1 MVQGKTRR
9 GAFKRTM
16 KKYWPLYLL
25 LLPGLVYLVIYRYG
39 PIFGLSLAF
48 QDYRVTRT
56 IFNSPWVGLK
66 NFESLVK
73 LPTFGMIF
81 SNTIVI
87 SLMKIAFAFP
97 APILLALMLND
108 LRSDRFKRVLQ
119 TAYYLPHFISWI
131 VLGNILYV
139 LIAPSSGALSRLY
152 MRFTG
157 ASQLDILM
165 NKQVFRWLLVITDI
179 WKGVGWGSI
188 VYLAALAGIDN
199 QLYEAAQVDGA
210 TRFQQ
215 MRFITLPMLLPT
227 IMTMLLLRVGN
238 IMDAGFDQ
246 IWVLQNNMVYDVS
259 EILSTFIYKISFLQN
274 QPSKGA
280 AADMLKSVI
289 GLVMVVSTN
298 RLAKR
303 FDQEVL

>member
-1 MVQGKTRR
+1 MTQAYKR
-9 GAFKRTM
+9 GSPFKRTM
-16 KKYWPLYLL
+16 KKHWPLYLL
-25 LLPGLVYLVIYRYG
+25 LLPGLIYLIVYRYG
-39 PIFGLSLAF
+39 PILGLSLAF

-56 IFNSPWVGLK
+56 LFNSPWTGFK
-66 NFESLVK
+66 NFESLLK
-73 LPTFGMIF
+73 LPTFPMIF
-81 SNTIVI
+81 SNTVII
-87 SLMKIAFAFP
+87 SLMKIIFAFP
-97 APILLALMLND
+97 APILLALMLNE
-108 LRSDRFKRVLQ
+108 LRSNKFKRVLQ

-152 MRFTG
+152 MRLTG
-157 ASQLDILM
+157 APQLDILM
-165 NKQVFRWLLVITDI
+165 NKGLFRWLLVVTDV
-179 WKGVGWGSI
+179 WKGAGWGSI
-188 VYLAALAGIDN
+188 IYLAALAGIDS

-210 TRFQQ
+210 THFQQ
-215 MRFITLPMLLPT
+215 VRFITFPMLLPT
-227 IMTMLLLRVGN
+227 MMTMLLLRVGN

-246 IWVLQNNMVYDVS
+246 IWVMQNNMVYDVS

-280 AADMLKSVI
+280 AADLIKSVI

-298 RLAKR
+298 ALAKR